1 MMDRFNGLDVPESLA
16 DALDAQTLAFLVYDM
31 QAGIL
36 SQIPDGDRVMSNVQ
50 RLLAVTR
57 KRRVRTVF
65 TRHYFMPT
73 QLAGVFQLRQAKI
86 WQGKAHAAETR
97 PLIPHGSAGFQ
108 LAGGLEP
115 RPDEP
120 VIDKITMSAFEGTPL
135 DIVLRDCG
143 VRAFL
148 IAGVATEVGIE
159 PTVRH
164 STDLGYIPIVVQDAL
179 RKRQRNRSRPSDRE
193 YRLRPATHYLPQPT
207 TSAQFSPENSETARS
222 WKARSRLETCSGR
235 HRIVRCSAATED
247 SRPARFHKQRADVRR
262 GAM

>member
-1 MMDRFNGLDVPESLA
+1 MDRYNGLDLPESLE
-16 DALDAQTLAFLVYDM
+16 DALDPRTLAFVVYDM

-36 SQIPDGDRVMSNVQ
+36 SQIRDGGQVLSNVL

-73 QLAGVFQLRQAKI
+73 ELAGVFQLRQAKI
-86 WQGKAHAAETR
+86 WQGKAHASETR

-108 LAGGLEP
+108 LADDLEP
-115 RPDEP
+115 RPDEA

-143 VRAFL
+143 VRAFM

-164 STDLGYIPIVVQDAL
+164 STDLGYIPIVVQDACGGGD
-179 RKRQRNRSRPSDRE
+179 PTAADRAIANIAFAGDA
-193 YRLRPATHYLPQPT
+193 LLATTDDVCAVLGD
-207 TSAQFSPENSETARS
+207 
-222 WKARSRLETCSGR
+222 GR
-235 HRIVRCSAATED
+235 
-247 SRPARFHKQRADVRR
+247 
-262 GAM
+262 